1 MGPEEM
7 SAPVREAI
15 VRLKELNKSIKEAA
29 KEGGEEGKR

>member
-7 SAPVREAI
+7 SAPVGEAV
-15 VRLKELNKSIKEAA
+15 VRLKELNKSIKETA